1 MADIKNQTADDGNK
15 ESKRQRRAGM
25 YSEQQREKTLMVV
38 TPIVSVL
45 LALTVGAIIIAC
57 LGKSPIEGYGAMISG
72 ALGDAGK
79 LGKTLERACPLIF
92 TSLAAVFAYKC
103 GVFNLGGEGQF
114 IMGAC
119 ATATVILGL
128 GLDGFPALLLGLL
141 AGIIVGGI
149 WALLPGIMK
158 ITRGLNEMI
167 TTIMLNYVALY
178 FMEYIFKNV
187 FSDQGL
193 PKTLAMPKSTH
204 LIDVG
209 SAHVGVIIAIL
220 LGIFLWYV
228 IFRTSFGFKIR
239 AVGMSPTA
247 STVNGFPVRAL
258 VLLAFVI
265 SGAIAGMGGAVEL
278 LGKTPFRLADGFGSG
293 FGFDG
298 VAIALIAQLNP
309 IAAIV
314 VALLFGILSTGGTM
328 MQSVIGVPTAIVDI
342 VRGLIIIFAIAGM
355 AMVKLP
361 KVKTFLSNLGSK
373 NKKAEVNA

>member
-1 MADIKNQTADDGNK
+1 MADIKNQKADDGNK

-45 LALTVGAIIIAC
+45 LALIVGAIIIAC

-167 TTIMLNYVALY
+167 TTIMLNYIAMY

-204 LIDVG
+204 LMDVG
-209 SAHVGVIIAIL
+209 TAHCGVIIAIL
-220 LGIFLWYV
+220 LGVFLWYV

-239 AVGMSPTA
+239 AVGLSPTA
-247 STVNGFPVRAL
+247 SKVNGFPVRAL

-265 SGAIAGMGGAVEL
+265 SGAVAGLGGAVEL

-309 IAAIV
+309 IAAIF

-342 VRGLIIIFAIAGM
+342 VRGLIIIFAVAGL

-361 KVKTFLSNLGSK
+361 KVKAIIANLGK

>member
-1 MADIKNQTADDGNK
+1 MGKVKKVFGAF
-15 ESKRQRRAGM
+15 
-25 YSEQQREKTLMVV
+25 LV
-38 TPIVSVL
+38 PLLSVL
-45 LALTVGAIIIAC
+45 LAFLIGGIIMA
-57 LGKSPIEGYGAMISG
+57 
-72 ALGDAGK
+72 ALGANPFLAVKFLFQGAFGSKAGI
-79 LGKTLERACPLIF
+79 GTTLTKATPLIF
-92 TSLAAVFAYKC
+92 TALCACFAYKC

-114 IMGAC
+114 IMGGC
-119 ATATVILGL
+119 ATATVVLGL
-128 GLDGFPALLLGLL
+128 HLTGPMGLLLGII
-141 AGIIVGGI
+141 AGIVVGGI
-149 WALLPGIMK
+149 WALIPGIMK

-167 TTIMLNYVALY
+167 TTIMLNYIAMY

-204 LIDVG
+204 LMDVG
-209 SAHVGVIIAIL
+209 SAHAGVIIAIV
-220 LGIFLWYV
+220 LGVFLWYV

-247 STVNGFPVRAL
+247 SKVNGFPVRAL

-265 SGAIAGMGGAVEL
+265 SGAIAGLGGAVEL

-342 VRGLIIIFAIAGM
+342 VRGLIIIFAVAGM

-361 KVKTFLSNLGSK
+361 KVKAFFAGLGSK

>member
-1 MADIKNQTADDGNK
+1 MADNTKQVSEGNK
-15 ESKRQRRAGM
+15 ESKAKGRGGM
-25 YSEQQREKTLMVV
+25 YSEQQREKRLAVL
-38 TPIVSVL
+38 TPIISVI
-45 LALTVGAIIIAC
+45 LALLVGAIIIAC
-57 LGKSPIEGYGAMISG
+57 LGKNPIQGYGAMLQGS
-72 ALGDAGK
+72 LGDAGK
-79 LGKTLERACPLIF
+79 IGKTLERACPLIF
-92 TSLAAVFAYKC
+92 TGLAAVFAYKC

-114 IMGAC
+114 IMGGC
-119 ATATVILGL
+119 ATATVVLGL
-128 GLDGFPALLLGLL
+128 NLTGPMGLLLGII
-141 AGIIVGGI
+141 AGIVVGGI
-149 WALLPGIMK
+149 WALIPGIMK
-158 ITRGLNEMI
+158 ITRGLNELI
-167 TTIMLNYVALY
+167 TTIMLNYVAMY

-247 STVNGFPVRAL
+247 SKVNGFPVRAL

>member
-1 MADIKNQTADDGNK
+1 MADIKNQKADVGNK
-15 ESKRQRRAGM
+15 ESKRQRRAGV
-25 YSEQQREKTLMVV
+25 YSEQQREKTLMIV

-45 LALTVGAIIIAC
+45 LALIVGAIIIAC
-57 LGKSPIEGYGAMISG
+57 MGKNPIEGYGAMISG

-141 AGIIVGGI
+141 AGIVVGGI

-193 PKTLAMPKSTH
+193 PKTLAMPKASH
-204 LIDVG
+204 LVDVG
-209 SAHVGVIIAIL
+209 TAHAGVIIAIA
-220 LGIFLWYV
+220 LGVILWYV

-247 STVNGFPVRAL
+247 SKVNGFPVR
-258 VLLAFVI
+258 LL
-265 SGAIAGMGGAVEL
+265 
-278 LGKTPFRLADGFGSG
+278 
-293 FGFDG
+293 DG

-309 IAAIV
+309 IASIV

-342 VRGLIIIFAIAGM
+342 IRGLIIIFAVAGM

-361 KVKTFLSNLGSK
+361 KVKAFIASLSNK
-373 NKKAEVNA
+373 NKKAEVTA